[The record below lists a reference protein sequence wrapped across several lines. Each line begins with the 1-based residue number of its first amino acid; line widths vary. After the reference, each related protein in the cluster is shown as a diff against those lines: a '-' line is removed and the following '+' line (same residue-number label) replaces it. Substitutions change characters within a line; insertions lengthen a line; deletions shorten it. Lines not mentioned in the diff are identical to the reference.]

1 MHSPFP
7 AAPAATMSGRLG
19 GILSWPARAEAF
31 LDARG
36 RGAWI
41 AAMVLGF
48 IVFWPVGLFL
58 VIYMTA
64 TKRWSKHMF
73 GRSCQN
79 RNWGQNAGQWGAARW
94 DGRAF
99 QKTGNSAFDAYRAET
114 LRRLEEE
121 QAAFESFLSRLREA
135 KDKQEFD
142 AFMEERARA
151 AKVDP
156 QPLPD
161 QA

>member
-1 MHSPFP
+1 MQTTYP
-7 AAPAATMSGRLG
+7 APSAATVTGRLG
-19 GILSWPARAEAF
+19 GILALPRRLADW
-31 LDARG
+31 LDDRG

-41 AAMVLGF
+41 AAMVFGF
-48 IVFWPVGLFL
+48 ILFWPVGLFL
-58 VIYMTA
+58 VFYMTV
-64 TKRWSKHMF
+64 TNRWSSKMF
-73 GRSCQN
+73 GQSCKS
-79 RNWGQNAGQWGAARW
+79 RRHDGTWGARRW

-99 QKTGNSAFDAYRAET
+99 APTGNSAFDAYRAET

-151 AKVDP
+151 PKAEPRD
-156 QPLPD
+156 LPE

>member
-1 MHSPFP
+1 MQTPYP
-7 AAPAATMSGRLG
+7 ATSAGRFG
-19 GILSWPARAEAF
+19 SILTLPRRIEGW

-48 IVFWPVGLFL
+48 VFVWPVGLFL
-58 VIYMTA
+58 VLYMTA
-64 TKRWSKHMF
+64 TNRWSKSMF
-73 GRSCQN
+73 GQSCKS
-79 RNWGQNAGQWGAARW
+79 RRHDGSWGARRW
-94 DGRAF
+94 DGRGFAA
-99 QKTGNSAFDAYRAET
+99 TGNSAFDAYRAET

-142 AFMEERARA
+142 TFMEERARA
-151 AKVDP
+151 AKVDTRD
-156 QPLPD
+156 LPD

>member
-1 MHSPFP
+1 MQTPYP
-7 AAPAATMSGRLG
+7 AAYPATSAGRFG
-19 GILSWPARAEAF
+19 SILALPRRIEGW

-48 IVFWPVGLFL
+48 VFVWPVGLFL
-58 VIYMTA
+58 VLYMTA
-64 TKRWSKHMF
+64 TNRWSKSMF
-73 GRSCQN
+73 GQSCKS
-79 RNWGQNAGQWGAARW
+79 RRHDGSWGASRW
-94 DGRAF
+94 DGRGFAA
-99 QKTGNSAFDAYRAET
+99 TGNSAFDAYRAET

-142 AFMEERARA
+142 TFMEERARA
-151 AKVDP
+151 AKGDTRD
-156 QPLPD
+156 LPD

>member
-1 MHSPFP
+1 MQTPYP
-7 AAPAATMSGRLG
+7 AAYPASSAGRLG
-19 GILSWPARAEAF
+19 GLLALPRRIEGW
-31 LDARG
+31 LDDRG

-48 IVFWPVGLFL
+48 VVFWPLGLFL
-58 VIYMTA
+58 VLYMTA
-64 TKRWSKHMF
+64 TNRWSKSMF
-73 GRSCQN
+73 GQSCKS
-79 RNWGQNAGQWGAARW
+79 RRHDGQPGWGARRW

-99 QKTGNSAFDAYRAET
+99 ASTGNTAFDAYRAET

-142 AFMEERARA
+142 AFMEERART
-151 AKVDP
+151 AKVDTRD
-156 QPLPD
+156 LPD
-161 QA
+161 QV